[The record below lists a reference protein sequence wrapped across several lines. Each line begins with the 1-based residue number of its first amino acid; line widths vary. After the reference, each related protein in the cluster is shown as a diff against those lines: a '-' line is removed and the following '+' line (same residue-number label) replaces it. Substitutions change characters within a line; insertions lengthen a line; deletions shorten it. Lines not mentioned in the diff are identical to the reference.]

1 MYEMKIQVRYSEV
14 DQSGVARLHQILEYF
29 QDCGMFQSEEL
40 GLGVE
45 EDQKNH
51 RAWYL
56 IAWNVKIIRHPKMS
70 EHITVTTQAY
80 KMRGFYGYRRYS
92 ILDEEG
98 EAIVLAEAIWIL
110 MDTKKMLPMKVSK
123 EIADIYVEKDADT
136 TVRINRKI
144 DDNGEWKQQESI
156 EVTKQY
162 LDSNNHV
169 NNTVYALW
177 SEHVSGIVGKIV
189 NVKAEEDVLSENV
202 NVKEVRIDY
211 RKAAMFKETI
221 QVFTQQQENIFKVKY
236 IKPDGEVAALVE
248 MILQKQE
255 EK

>member
-1 MYEMKIQVRYSEV
+1 MYEMKIRVRYSEV
-14 DQSGVARLHQILEYF
+14 DCNGLARLHQILEYF
-29 QDCGMFQSEEL
+29 QDCGTFQSEEL
-40 GLGVE
+40 GLGVAD
-45 EDQKNH
+45 DQANH

-56 IAWNVKIIRHPKMS
+56 IAWNVKIMRHPRMS
-70 EHITVTTQAY
+70 EYINVTTQAY

-92 ILDEEG
+92 ILDEKG
-98 EAIVLAEAIWIL
+98 ECIVSAEAIWIL
-110 MDTKKMLPMKVSK
+110 MDTQKMLPMKVSK
-123 EIADIYVEKDADT
+123 ELSDIYVEKDADK

-144 DDNGEWKQQESI
+144 MDEGTWESQEPI

-177 SEHVSGIVGKIV
+177 
-189 NVKAEEDVLSENV
+189 AEDIIPEGVCAS
-202 NVKEVRIDY
+202 EVRIDY

-221 QVFTQQQENIFKVKY
+221 GVFTQQQDNIFRVKY

-248 MILQKQE
+248 MILKD
-255 EK
+255 